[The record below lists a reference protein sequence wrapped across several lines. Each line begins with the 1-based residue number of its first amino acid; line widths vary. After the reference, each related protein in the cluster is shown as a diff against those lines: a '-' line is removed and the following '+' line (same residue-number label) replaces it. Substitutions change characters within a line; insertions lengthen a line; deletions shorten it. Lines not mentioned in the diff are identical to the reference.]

1 MKFEQLPNEIVV
13 ECFQYLNA
21 PDIFHSFDRLN
32 YRFYILIRNIHL
44 HLNFEQVKKSSFN
57 EFCETIRINPKI
69 KRNIIYLKLSN
80 IDLREQIQS
89 FLSLF
94 SLNEFIR
101 LRSLSFIGTL
111 NYHTEYEQLSS
122 MLTLLPDLYRFYA
135 PRWTIEAE
143 AISKTKIQVLTLENY
158 RPTSI
163 YGTSSVTSLRITLC
177 TVSQLQSIL
186 NYASMLK
193 YIKIDTI
200 NDYDME
206 DDNNVDYKS
215 DFSKICAVHLKQL
228 HIDYSITSFRFIELL
243 LKCTPNLRIF
253 SIVTHMAHNMIDADR
268 WQYLIKSSL
277 PLLRVFN
284 FRFDCCYSESYDTM
298 LIKLSP
304 FQTDFWH
311 QHNWYI
317 NYVIDGGI
325 PSVYTIP
332 YIPTYYT
339 LTSTMKKYNS
349 PSTNVLNEFDNV
361 KYLSLF
367 ASAIRDDSSWYFRNV
382 QSLSLASTLNYRVKD
397 DEYEFKIEHLKN
409 MVNLSNITK
418 LEITGKC
425 AIKLE
430 LLFEI
435 LEQTP
440 NISSLILKKQI
451 TSSFYTNHEL
461 CELLSKKIKMFDYCN
476 PTPYDYFEIDD
487 LDWFCKTFSNVEELH
502 CDIDNIDDFLLILTK
517 CSKLSIIKIKCV
529 DESIFNWFEDNART
543 FDVYINYKL
552 KPHLSACDS
561 D

>member
-1 MKFEQLPNEIVV
+1 
-13 ECFQYLNA
+13 
-21 PDIFHSFDRLN
+21 
-32 YRFYILIRNIHL
+32 
-44 HLNFEQVKKSSFN
+44 
-57 EFCETIRINPKI
+57 
-69 KRNIIYLKLSN
+69 
-80 IDLREQIQS
+80 
-89 FLSLF
+89 
-94 SLNEFIR
+94 
-101 LRSLSFIGTL
+101 
-111 NYHTEYEQLSS
+111 
-122 MLTLLPDLYRFYA
+122 
-135 PRWTIEAE
+135 
-143 AISKTKIQVLTLENY
+143 
-158 RPTSI
+158 
-163 YGTSSVTSLRITLC
+163 
-177 TVSQLQSIL
+177 
-186 NYASMLK
+186 
-193 YIKIDTI
+193 
-200 NDYDME
+200 
-206 DDNNVDYKS
+206 
-215 DFSKICAVHLKQL
+215 
-228 HIDYSITSFRFIELL
+228 
-243 LKCTPNLRIF
+243 
-253 SIVTHMAHNMIDADR
+253 MIDAD
-268 WQYLIKSSL
+268 QLQHLIKSSL

-284 FRFDCCYSESYDTM
+284 FNFDCKHFVSYDTM

-349 PSTNVLNEFDNV
+349 STTHGLNEFDNV

-367 ASAIRDDSSWYFRNV
+367 ASAIRDDSSWYFRNI
-382 QSLSLASTLNYRVKD
+382 QSLSLVITHDYRDED
-397 DEYEFKIEHLKN
+397 DEYEFKIEYLKK

-425 AIKLE
+425 AIKSE

-435 LEQTP
+435 LKQMP

-461 CELLSKKIKMFDYCN
+461 CELLSKKIKMLDYSF
-476 PTPYDYFEIDD
+476 PTFYNYFEIDD

-502 CDIDNIDDFLLILTK
+502 CDIDNVDDFLLILTK

-543 FDVYINYKL
+543 FDIYINYKL